1 MGNSAWRR
9 RIERSEIA
17 VAWSAYRVYAMRAIE
32 CGVLSQTI
40 AAQSVVLP
48 QRGDRRAD
56 VGKTSVAYG
65 LWWIVG
71 GGAQTNARLCESISK
86 KVNNRDIF
94 FVFLLKCSAFFSLLT
109 LTKGDGY
116 EEGMITFSERFF
128 SGVCIGCRA

>member
-17 VAWSAYRVYAMRAIE
+17 VVER
-32 CGVLSQTI
+32 GVLSQTI

-71 GGAQTNARLCESISK
+71 GERKQTRDCVKVFQK
-86 KVNNRDIF
+86 K
-94 FVFLLKCSAFFSLLT
+94 
-109 LTKGDGY
+109 
-116 EEGMITFSERFF
+116 
-128 SGVCIGCRA
+128 

>member
-71 GGAQTNARLCESISK
+71 GG
-86 KVNNRDIF
+86 
-94 FVFLLKCSAFFSLLT
+94 SAN
-109 LTKGDGY
+109 KR
-116 EEGMITFSERFF
+116 EI
-128 SGVCIGCRA
+128 V

>member
-1 MGNSAWRR
+1 MGKSAWRR

-32 CGVLSQTI
+32 RGVLSQTI

-71 GGAQTNARLCESISK
+71 GGERKQTRDCVKVFQK
-86 KVNNRDIF
+86 K
-94 FVFLLKCSAFFSLLT
+94 
-109 LTKGDGY
+109 
-116 EEGMITFSERFF
+116 
-128 SGVCIGCRA
+128 

>member
-17 VAWSAYRVYAMRAIE
+17 VAWSAYRVCAMRAIE
-32 CGVLSQTI
+32 RGVLSQTI

-86 KVNNRDIF
+86 KVNSRDSLC
-94 FVFLLKCSAFFSLLT
+94 VVLLKCSACWSRVS
-109 LTKGDGY
+109 LTKGDG
-116 EEGMITFSERFF
+116 
-128 SGVCIGCRA
+128 